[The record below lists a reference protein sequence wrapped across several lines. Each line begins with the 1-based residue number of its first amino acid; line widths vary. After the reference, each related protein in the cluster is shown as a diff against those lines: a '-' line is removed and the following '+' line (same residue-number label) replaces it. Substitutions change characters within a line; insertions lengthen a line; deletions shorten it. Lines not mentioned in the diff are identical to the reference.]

1 MTAVYS
7 HTVFGDDSLDAD
19 GRARTARAYAL
30 TLLTALDLPWVADGL
45 QRDGPQVRA
54 PVDDRLRALLRWPQ
68 DPSAPAQCACRRK
81 TLQARRLRAC

>member
-7 HTVFGDDSLDAD
+7 RCCSATDSL
-19 GRARTARAYAL
+19 TPYAVQHRSVATL

-54 PVDDRLRALLRWPQ
+54 PVDARVRA
-68 DPSAPAQCACRRK
+68 
-81 TLQARRLRAC
+81 